1 MSYGELG
8 GGESLVLAIPQI
20 NAEGNLL
27 LSDTYMILVVE
38 LESVG
43 LVYACLEET
52 GATSPISQ

>member
-1 MSYGELG
+1 MSFGRLG
-8 GGESLVLAIPQI
+8 GDESLVKAIPQI

-43 LVYACLEET
+43 LVYACAEET
-52 GATSPISQ
+52 GATVPIS